1 MKSLTEVITQISN
14 YPMQIESGINLK
26 TFNKEE
32 LLIFQALDSL
42 SIKKSSKL
50 EVKEHLKTCL
60 ALSGTQIPTQEIF
73 EFCVNFVIESYSQYK
88 VKELNIAF
96 KMYAEGKLSVD
107 NYITFS
113 PKLIGE
119 IMCEYKKIAIQVRQ
133 RIKPEEVVV
142 VPELSNEEI
151 ISFTQKEWLESARN
165 DFNRVFNADKV
176 FAILLKQGKLE
187 FKPSEMV
194 QIIKAVRLDNQYR
207 LNKMYG
213 QDAKAFNQL
222 IKDENYLDTQCKKL
236 ALKRYFESLPS

>member
-1 MKSLTEVITQISN
+1 M
-14 YPMQIESGINLK
+14 
-26 TFNKEE
+26 
-32 LLIFQALDSL
+32 LIFQALDSL
-42 SIKKSSKL
+42 SIGKSSKI

-60 ALSGTQIPTQEIF
+60 ALSGTQIPSQEIF

-119 IMCEYKKIAIQVRQ
+119 IMSAYKKIAVQVRQ

-142 VPELSNEEI
+142 VPELNNEEI
-151 ISFTQKEWLESARN
+151 VSFTQKEWLESTKN

-176 FAILLKQGKLE
+176 FDILLKEGKLKFE
-187 FKPSEMV
+187 SNEMLTIV
-194 QIIKAVRLDNQYR
+194 KIVKEDNAQRLQ
-207 LNKMYG
+207 KMYSAE
-213 QDAKAFNQL
+213 AKEFNKR
-222 IKDENYLDTQCKKL
+222 IKDENFVDTQCKKL
-236 ALKRYFESLPS
+236 ALVKYFENLSS

>member
-1 MKSLTEVITQISN
+1 M
-14 YPMQIESGINLK
+14 
-26 TFNKEE
+26 
-32 LLIFQALDSL
+32 LIFQALDSL
-42 SIKKSSKL
+42 SIGKSSKI

-60 ALSGTQIPTQEIF
+60 ALSGTQIPSQEIF

-119 IMCEYKKIAIQVRQ
+119 IMSAYKKIAVQVRQ

-151 ISFTQKEWLESARN
+151 VSFTQKEWLESTKN
-165 DFNRVFNADKV
+165 DFNRVFNSDKV
-176 FAILLKQGKLE
+176 FDILLKEGKLKFE
-187 FKPSEMV
+187 PNEMLTIV
-194 QIIKAVRLDNQYR
+194 KIVKEDNAQRLQ
-207 LNKMYG
+207 KMYG
-213 QDAKAFNQL
+213 AEAKEFNKR
-222 IKDENYLDTQCKKL
+222 IKDENFVDTQCKKL
-236 ALKRYFESLPS
+236 ALVKYFENLPS

>member
-1 MKSLTEVITQISN
+1 
-14 YPMQIESGINLK
+14 
-26 TFNKEE
+26 

-42 SIKKSSKL
+42 SIGKSSKI

-60 ALSGTQIPTQEIF
+60 ALSGTQIPSQEIF

-119 IMCEYKKIAIQVRQ
+119 IMSAYKKIAVQVRQ

-142 VPELSNEEI
+142 VPELNNEEI
-151 ISFTQKEWLESARN
+151 VSFTQKEWLESTKN

-176 FAILLKQGKLE
+176 FDILLKEGKLKFE
-187 FKPSEMV
+187 SNEMLTIV
-194 QIIKAVRLDNQYR
+194 KIVKEDNAQRLQ
-207 LNKMYG
+207 KMYSAE
-213 QDAKAFNQL
+213 AKEFNKR
-222 IKDENYLDTQCKKL
+222 IKDENFVDTQCKKL
-236 ALKRYFESLPS
+236 ALVKYFENLSS